1 MNQTAPALFRQFVVK
16 VHSRCDLACDHCYVY
31 EHADQSWR
39 ARPRVLSLDTAAAI
53 GQHVAEYAKT
63 NSLPAV
69 KIVLHGG
76 EPLLAG
82 AKHLRALIDTLVTAV
97 GGVTELDLRVHTN
110 GVRLDT
116 EFCELLREYGVRVGI
131 SLDGDRAANDRHRRY
146 ADGRTSHP
154 QVLRALEL
162 LRSPEYRHL
171 FAGILCTID
180 VSNDPISVYE
190 ALRAEQ
196 PPRVDFLL
204 PHATWD
210 TPPVRPSDAVT
221 GEPVKAAYADWL
233 ITIYDRWVADGRPF
247 GVRVFESI
255 RSTLAGGPPLTEA
268 LGLAPSD
275 VLVIETDG
283 DIEQVDSLKT
293 AFDGAPATG
302 LNVLVDDIA
311 AAADHPGLRAR
322 ALGLAGLSETC
333 QACPVVASCGGGL
346 FPHRYRSESGFGN
359 PSVYCDDLFKLITHV
374 NESER
379 TNIGAEAA
387 NHALPAQHVRELAA
401 GFGSAEAIS
410 ALAAAQ
416 YSINRML
423 LAEAAERLVH
433 SDPPLRSAWDALVEI
448 DATRP
453 DAVAHVLGHPYFR
466 AWAAGVLGSASPIS
480 RGYYLPAL
488 AVAAAARAGVETDL
502 FAAVRQHLV
511 YLPTLGLLSVGERQ
525 GTVRVRT
532 DDGGLHFESVGQS
545 WTVDTSAV
553 AAEPGSPWRPTV
565 RLRSEGFAITLED
578 ADPERDCHQWPS
590 DHLLSPA
597 QHAAW
602 QDTFDAA
609 WRLIRRDHATYLP
622 GLEAGLRAIT
632 PLAPSGDAHEISATA
647 RHAFGAVGAALPSSA
662 ERLALLLIHEFQHVK
677 LGAVLD
683 GYSLFDESDTRLYY
697 APWRPDPR
705 PLEGLL
711 QGTYA
716 HVAVTDF
723 WRVQRLRAADE
734 REGAA
739 AEAHFARWR
748 EHTAQAVEVLKD
760 SGSLTE
766 LGLEFAEGMSR
777 TLSPWL
783 EESVSAEALSA
794 ARHLSQVH
802 RTAFEAAMRQSANA

>member
-1 MNQTAPALFRQFVVK
+1 MTQTAPALFRQFVVK

-53 GQHVAEYAKT
+53 GQRVAEYAKT
-63 NSLPAV
+63 NSLSAV

-82 AKHLRALIDTLVTAV
+82 AEHLRALIETLVMATH
-97 GGVTELDLRVHTN
+97 GVTELDLRVHTN

-116 EFCELLREYGVRVGI
+116 EFCDLLREYGVRVGI

-162 LRSPEYRHL
+162 LRRPDYRHL

-180 VSNDPISVYE
+180 VSNDPIAVYE

-210 TPPVRPSDAVT
+210 TPPVRPSDSVT
-221 GEPVKAAYADWL
+221 GEPVRTAYADWL
-233 ITIYDRWVADGRPF
+233 ITIYDRWIADGRPF

-322 ALGLAGLSETC
+322 ALGLAGLSKTC

-346 FPHRYRSESGFGN
+346 FPHRYRSESGFDN
-359 PSVYCDDLFKLITHV
+359 PSVYCDDLFKLVTHV
-374 NESER
+374 SESER
-379 TNIGAEAA
+379 PSAATEAD
-387 NHALPAQHVRELAA
+387 NHTLPAPHIRELTA
-401 GFGSAEAIS
+401 GFGGAGAIS
-410 ALAAAQ
+410 SLAATQ

-433 SDPPLRSAWDALVEI
+433 SDPPLRAAWNTLVEI
-448 DATRP
+448 DAARP
-453 DAVAHVLGHPYFR
+453 DAVDHVLSHPYFR
-466 AWAAGVLGSASPIS
+466 AWAAGVLGSSSPIS

-488 AVAAAARAGVETDL
+488 AISAAARAEVETEL
-502 FAAVRQHLV
+502 FATIKRQRV
-511 YLPTLGLLSVGERQ
+511 YLPTLGLIFAGEQQ

-532 DDGGLHFESVGQS
+532 SDGRLNFEAAGRS
-545 WTVDTSAV
+545 WTVETRA
-553 AAEPGSPWRPTV
+553 AEAEPGSPWRPSV
-565 RLRSEGFAITLED
+565 RLRSGGFATTLED
-578 ADPERDCHQWPS
+578 ADPERDCHQWPA
-590 DHLLSPA
+590 DQLLSA
-597 QHAAW
+597 EQRAAW
-602 QDTFDAA
+602 QDAFDTA
-609 WRLIRRDHATYLP
+609 WQLIRRDHAAYLP

-632 PLAPSGDAHEISATA
+632 PLAPSRDAHEISATA

-662 ERLALLLIHEFQHVK
+662 DRLALLLIHEFQHVK

-683 GYSLFDESDTRLYY
+683 GYALFDESDTRLYY

-723 WRVQRLRAADE
+723 WRVRRLRAADE
-734 REGAA
+734 QQSAA

-748 EHTAQAVEVLKD
+748 EHTAQAVEVLRD
-760 SGSLTE
+760 SGSLTA

-783 EESVSAEALSA
+783 AESVSAEALSA
-794 ARHLSQVH
+794 AQHSSQVH
-802 RTAFEAAMRQSANA
+802 RTAFEAAMRQSADA